1 MEHERDIPLEP
12 FTPGA
17 PMAFARRLPATT
29 AVGGQPAPSTISAAR
44 AGDLFDLLVAGAT
57 TGGAAAL
64 VWTAYNTAFDGRW
77 LLHLPDDP
85 FSLKLLGLIFLAFG
99 GFRIVALAYDRSE
112 SGGIMRRTREIEG
125 RKIRSC
131 GNPDDLR
138 S

>member
-1 MEHERDIPLEP
+1 MDDERDIPLEP
-12 FTPGA
+12 ATPGA
-17 PMAFARRLPATT
+17 SIAFPRRLPSTT
-29 AVGGQPAPSTISAAR
+29 AVHIQPAPSTVSAAR

-85 FSLKLLGLIFLAFG
+85 FSLELLGLIFLAFG

-125 RKIRSC
+125 RKTRSC
-131 GNPDDLR
+131 GNRDDLR

>member
-12 FTPGA
+12 FTPAA

-64 VWTAYNTAFDGRW
+64 AWIAYNTAFDGRW

-85 FSLKLLGLIFLAFG
+85 FSLELLGLIFLAFG

-112 SGGIMRRTREIEG
+112 SGGILRRTREIEG
-125 RKIRSC
+125 RKTRSR
-131 GNPDDLR
+131 GNPDDVR